1 MVIDINTL
9 LAAYH
14 FGNEISKSSF
24 GRTLFLRYNDI
35 KSKLSPEAWSLY
47 QEAIKTC
54 SFQHYYS
61 FGLAYKKI
69 EALCSKKEGH
79 YQKRFT
85 ELQDCSEVHSLI
97 EEGDQ
102 LGRDL
107 ENSLLQMFV
116 RLPSKNI
123 SGTFNSFDL
132 YRAWM
137 NVFYQLQS
145 TKLTSYLHQH
155 KAKIE
160 YKQGNIQEF
169 LQSKVVNPFSRNN
182 MILIRKLAVNEIDKD
197 IMYSLEFF
205 DGLRNSV
212 LQVIFETHFN
222 RLFLLNKH
230 EIFDYREKERNKIR
244 VFSTKVFGSEA
255 FKYQGIFILLFEN
268 NTLQEIGLMKR
279 RVGRNLEMGEKS
291 ILTIK
296 GLLYPKNDYNL
307 FVPDLPN

>member
-14 FGNEISKSSF
+14 FGNKISKSSF
-24 GRTLFLRYNDI
+24 GRTLLLRYNDI
-35 KSKLSPEAWSLY
+35 KSELSPEAWSLY
-47 QEAIKTC
+47 QDAIKTC

-61 FGLAYKKI
+61 FGIAYKKI
-69 EALCSKKEGH
+69 EAACSKKEG
-79 YQKRFT
+79 YFQKSFT
-85 ELQDCSEVHSLI
+85 ELQDCSEVHLLI

-102 LGRDL
+102 LGREL
-107 ENSLLQMFV
+107 ENSLLQMFA

-145 TKLTSYLHQH
+145 TKLISYLHQH
-155 KAKIE
+155 KANIE
-160 YKQGNIQEF
+160 NKQGNVQEF
-169 LQSKVVNPFSRNN
+169 MQSKEVYPFSKNN
-182 MILIRKLAVNEIDKD
+182 RILIRKLAVKGTDKD

-222 RLFLLNKH
+222 RLIKLNKN
-230 EIFDYREKERNKIR
+230 EIVDYREKERNKVR
-244 VFSTKVFGSEA
+244 AFSTKVFGTEV
-255 FKYQGIFILLFEN
+255 FRYQGIFILLFEN
-268 NTLQEIGLMKR
+268 NTLQEIGLIKR
-279 RVGRNLEMGEKS
+279 RVGRNLEMGDKS
-291 ILTIK
+291 ILTIE
-296 GLLYPKNDYNL
+296 GLLYPKTDYNL
-307 FVPDLPN
+307 FVPN

>member
-1 MVIDINTL
+1 MIDINTL

-14 FGNEISKSSF
+14 FGNKISKSPF

-35 KSKLSPEAWSLY
+35 KSKLSSEAWSLY
-47 QEAIKTC
+47 QDAITTC

-69 EALCSKKEGH
+69 EAVCSKKEG
-79 YQKRFT
+79 YFQKSFA
-85 ELQDCSEVHSLI
+85 ELQDCSEVHLLI
-97 EEGDQ
+97 EEGNQ

-107 ENSLLQMFV
+107 ENSLLQMFT

-145 TKLTSYLHQH
+145 TKLIGYLHQH
-155 KAKIE
+155 KANIE
-160 YKQGNIQEF
+160 NQQGNVQEF
-169 LQSKVVNPFSRNN
+169 MQTKEVYPFSRNN
-182 MILIRKLAVNEIDKD
+182 RILIRKLAVKENDKD

-222 RLFLLNKH
+222 RLFKLNKN
-230 EIFDYREKERNKIR
+230 EIVDYREKERNKVR
-244 VFSTKVFGSEA
+244 VFSTKAFGTEVFR
-255 FKYQGIFILLFEN
+255 YQGIFILLLEN
-268 NTLQEIGLMKR
+268 NTIQEIGLIKR
-279 RVGRNLEMGEKS
+279 RVGRNLDMGDKS
-291 ILTIK
+291 ISTIE